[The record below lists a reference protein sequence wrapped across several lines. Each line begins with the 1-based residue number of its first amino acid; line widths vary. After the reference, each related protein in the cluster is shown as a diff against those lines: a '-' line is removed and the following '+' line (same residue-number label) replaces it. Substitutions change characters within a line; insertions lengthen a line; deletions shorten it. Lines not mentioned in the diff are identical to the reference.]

1 MSNRYTYSLH
11 FKVPFLDTVQKYPSR
26 LYTYVSDS
34 EVVNTAEKKQYYV
47 KTYAQW
53 SIADPAL
60 FSLSWAACPAPK
72 TSWIT

>member
-1 MSNRYTYSLH
+1 M
-11 FKVPFLDTVQKYPSR
+11 QKYPSR
-26 LYTYVSDS
+26 LYTYVSDDS

-60 FSLSWAACPAPK
+60 FSLKLAA
-72 TSWIT
+72 

>member
-1 MSNRYTYSLH
+1 MSGSSPAAAFT
-11 FKVPFLDTVQKYPSR
+11 SR
-26 LYTYVSDS
+26 CRFWTRCRSILRALYTYVSDS

-60 FSLSWAACPAPK
+60 FSLKLGSMTQRRKPAG
-72 TSWIT
+72 